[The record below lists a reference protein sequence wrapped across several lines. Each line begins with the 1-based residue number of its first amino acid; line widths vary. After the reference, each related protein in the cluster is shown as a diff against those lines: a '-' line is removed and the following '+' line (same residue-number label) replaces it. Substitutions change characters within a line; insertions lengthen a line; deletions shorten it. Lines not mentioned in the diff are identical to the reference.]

1 MTSVVFVHGTGVREK
16 AYERRFA
23 RVSRAF
29 ARVRPDIRVVR
40 CFWGDAHGA
49 RLGLGGVSLPV
60 RGKDRGFGADD
71 TDDPLALWSL
81 LEADPLA
88 ELHAFAEAAAADEAG
103 GGSGFALGR
112 RDPWEGIAEH
122 VRDQAREP
130 LAEGDDG
137 SDGTGGSDS
146 SDSSDDTDGSDGDGA
161 LEGARQLAAELA
173 PFTGEAADRVA
184 GAISLAL
191 GGVPYVPGIEP
202 VAARAVLALALC
214 LAEDDEAEGDAA
226 GGGDGA
232 DEPLPVDGADRDILV
247 RRLADR
253 LGGTDRGAT
262 GTALKWTGGRLAT
275 PFLWPMSSAVRRT
288 RGRLT
293 GAAVPAGGD
302 ILRYQAR
309 GEAIRAA
316 IVEAVRTAAE
326 ADPGPVV
333 LLAHSLGGI
342 ACVDLFAG
350 RNPEAAEGAGGADP
364 VLDRVALLATVGSQA
379 PFLYELDAL
388 TALGRGEP
396 LPAAF
401 PRWLN
406 FYDERDLLG
415 FVGSRVFP
423 GRVTDVRVDT
433 RQPFPRAHSAYF
445 AHRPLYKRLAAE
457 LP

>member
-29 ARVRPDIRVVR
+29 ARVRPDVPVVR
-40 CFWGDAHGA
+40 CFWGDVHGA
-49 RLGLGGVSLPV
+49 RLALGGVSLPV

-71 TDDPLALWSL
+71 PDDPLALWSL

-112 RDPWEGIAEH
+112 RDPWEGIAER

-130 LAEGDDG
+130 LAESDDGTDG
-137 SDGTGGSDS
+137 SDGTDGA
-146 SDSSDDTDGSDGDGA
+146 DGSDGEGA

-214 LAEDDEAEGDAA
+214 LAEDDEAGDDEA

-232 DEPLPVDGADRDILV
+232 DEPLPVDGADRDVLV

-262 GTALKWTGGRLAT
+262 GTALKWAGGRLAT

-288 RGRLT
+288 RGLLT
-293 GAAVPAGGD
+293 TAAVPAGGD

-309 GEAIRAA
+309 GGAIRAA

-350 RNPEAAEGAGGADP
+350 RKPEAADAGAGASGADP
-364 VLDRVALLATVGSQA
+364 VLERVALLATVGSQA

-388 TALGRGEP
+388 SALGRGEP

-401 PRWLN
+401 PRWIN